1 MKLNINFY
9 QRDALT
15 VAPDLL
21 GKIFVHQTKENIL
34 IGRIV
39 EVEAY
44 TGKEDKGSH
53 IEHEEHFQVE

>member
-1 MKLNINFY
+1 MKLNLDFY

-15 VAPDLL
+15 VAPDLS
-21 GKIFVHQTKENIL
+21 KIFVHQTKEDML

-39 EVEAY
+39 EMEAY

-53 IEHEEHFQVE
+53 IEHEEYFQLKN